1 MMVNMLYGQIKLSTM
16 TYDPQEG
23 LRFDADKMFPGNSFA
38 EGTFK
43 NDWFTDEQPDQFTIR
58 SHGAGQISNGQ
69 TINQFSGANG
79 EILQHTEGAK
89 SWNPLQRILQP
100 DPGLSDD
107 RNNKYVDLLNQHRSK
122 IKKILSFACNGQGT
136 MKPETY
142 ERMMGHDLDHIS
154 MVPPGKLGLSLA
166 PTSNYL
172 TWLASFG
179 HPGSD
184 AVHDYAKENGQWID
198 KGLYNTKLDNA
209 LEVAAPI
216 GVAAGGYALYKDHQN
231 NKKDKHHDKRT
242 A

>member
-1 MMVNMLYGQIKLSTM
+1 M

-23 LRFDADKMFPGNSFA
+23 LRFDADEMFPGNSFA
-38 EGTFK
+38 EGTFR

-58 SHGAGQISNGQ
+58 AHGVGQNTYGGQ
-69 TINQFSGANG
+69 TINQFGGANK
-79 EILQHTEGAK
+79 ERLQFTEGSK
-89 SWNPLQRILQP
+89 SWNPLQRIMQP

-107 RNNKYVDLLNQHRSK
+107 QDNKYVDIVNQHRDK

-142 ERMMGHDLDHIS
+142 EKMMGHDLDAIS

-179 HPGSD
+179 HPGASP
-184 AVHDYAKENGQWID
+184 VHDYAKENGQWVD

-209 LEVAAPI
+209 LEVAAPV
-216 GVAAGGYALYKDHQN
+216 GVAAGGYALYKDHKRQQEE
-231 NKKDKHHDKRT
+231 DKRHYDKRT